1 MDEMKKPSKP
11 LIYYWA
17 IAMMILTLFNL
28 LAKPWYLRAQI
39 AEVDY
44 GTFITMTEEKKIAA
58 VQVRDNQIVF
68 TDGYAEM
75 PEQRCDAIWVVYG
88 NTTIHPPG
96 GRVIYS
102 KPNEEK
108 EKHEIDFLIT

>member
-1 MDEMKKPSKP
+1 MDELKKPSKP

-28 LAKPWYLRAQI
+28 LAKPWYQRAQI

-68 TDGYAEM
+68 TDKDKKMFRTGLMDDPARTERLYKSGAKFSSE
-75 PEQRCDAIWVVYG
+75 I
-88 NTTIHPPG
+88 I
-96 GRVIYS
+96 
-102 KPNEEK
+102 EEASP
-108 EKHEIDFLIT
+108 LVSALMS